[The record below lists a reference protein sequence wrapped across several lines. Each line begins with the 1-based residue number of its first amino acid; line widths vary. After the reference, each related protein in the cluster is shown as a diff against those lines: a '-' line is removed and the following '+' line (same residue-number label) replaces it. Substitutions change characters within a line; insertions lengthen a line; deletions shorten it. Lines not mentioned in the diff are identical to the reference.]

1 MKSLK
6 LYREIVQMLNYGYP
20 TSEII
25 NRLNTDI
32 DTVEIVESIAIKNMD
47 IKYIF

>member
-1 MKSLK
+1 
-6 LYREIVQMLNYGYP
+6 MLNYGYP

-32 DTVEIVESIAIKNMD
+32 DTVQIVESIAIKNMD